1 MKTRGV
7 FNINK
12 KKRGEIVLK
21 KKICKMLLLTAL
33 AAAGA
38 MMLTAC
44 TSNEKSQ
51 TSSGTSGNG
60 SSQTVSGTVTSDDTQ
75 QASGTQGSDAAQNI
89 ADSSQSSAA
98 DQSAGTAEQAGSSSD
113 EPVGDV
119 IPDEYADAA
128 EAENKADDAWS
139 GTYVSESETLTV
151 TLVNDETI
159 SFAFAQSGISGTAAV
174 DGSQAVFNGDDYHV
188 VVFSLNGTVVNV
200 AVSSEEDFDAS
211 GSPLNG
217 TYVLSAN

>member
-1 MKTRGV
+1 M
-7 FNINK
+7 K
-12 KKRGEIVLK
+12 KKTC
-21 KKICKMLLLTAL
+21 KILLLAAL
-33 AAAGA
+33 VAAGA

-44 TSNEKSQ
+44 TSKDTAQ
-51 TSSGTSGNG
+51 TSADASGDGG
-60 SSQTVSGTVTSDDTQ
+60 SQNVSGTVTSDNTQ
-75 QASGTQGSDAAQNI
+75 QASGTQVSDNDQ
-89 ADSSQSSAA
+89 SAA
-98 DQSAGTAEQAGSSSD
+98 DSAAGTAEQAGSASD

-139 GTYVSESETLTV
+139 GTYVSDSETLTV
-151 TLVNDETI
+151 TLLNDETI